1 MTIKHTKL
9 PWWMASTDQIIE
21 IRGQAEQGAHHVTI
35 CKIHGND
42 ILNPSRRVDA
52 ELILRAVN
60 SYDDTLEALEQARW
74 LYDQL
79 SLGSLEAAAK
89 YGDNYEPP
97 TDEQYLEIRRMI
109 ESAITIAKGK
119 S

>member
-35 CKIHGND
+35 AEIHGND
-42 ILNPSRRVDA
+42 ILYPSRRVDA
-52 ELILRAVN
+52 ELILKAVN
-60 SYDDTLEALEQARW
+60 SYDSTLEALEAVYALISTDDWNQDRIEN
-74 LYDQL
+74 
-79 SLGSLEAAAK
+79 LG
-89 YGDNYEPP
+89 
-97 TDEQYLEIRRMI
+97 EIV
-109 ESAITIAKGK
+109 ETAITRAKELT

>member
-1 MTIKHTKL
+1 MTTKHTPT
-9 PWWMASTDQIIE
+9 PWEALAINGSNDTLVYVRIGGPD
-21 IRGQAEQGAHHVTI
+21 GQGLAFAGVYKGH
-35 CKIHGND
+35 
-42 ILNPSRRVDA
+42 DA
-52 ELILRAVN
+52 EANADLIVKAVN

-79 SLGSLEAAAK
+79 SLGSLEAAVK

-109 ESAITIAKGK
+109 ESAITKAKGT